1 MWIVTN
7 FLLVFALRLL
17 DTTDVLALY
26 STHVSFV
33 YLLSWVIL
41 HEQFVGVRRRQRSI
55 CLHSRMRCMVR
66 IPRKPL
72 IPYEGFV
79 SKESKTSS
87 VNPSTSVP
95 KKAFD

>member
-26 STHVSFV
+26 SAHVAFV

-41 HEQFVGVRRRQRSI
+41 HEQFVGVR
-55 CLHSRMRCMVR
+55 
-66 IPRKPL
+66 
-72 IPYEGFV
+72 V
-79 SKESKTSS
+79 SNE
-87 VNPSTSVP
+87 
-95 KKAFD
+95 KKKLVGLF